1 MRERTGAA
9 RSTSTRITVRLSRE
23 DQHKVEEAAK
33 TRGHASPSAFVRAA
47 IQNELNG
54 RREQTG
60 TEERIAGGFDRVS
73 RDISR
78 VGRNQQALFAL
89 VDTFAKTMLTCVP
102 EPPSDAKAQAIARA
116 RDRYDQLIK
125 NAGRSMSSDA
135 RSAMQGLV
143 DHGTN

>member
-1 MRERTGAA
+1 MQERTGAA
-9 RSTSTRITVRLSRE
+9 RSTRITVRLSRE

-33 TRGHASPSAFVRAA
+33 TRGHASPSAFVRGA

-78 VGRNQQALFAL
+78 VGRSQQALFAL
-89 VDTFAKTMLTCVP
+89 LDTFAKTMLTCVP
-102 EPPSDAKAQAIARA
+102 EPPSDAKPQAIARA
-116 RDRYDQLIK
+116 RDRYDQLMK
-125 NAGRSMSSDA
+125 NAGRSMSGDA

>member
-1 MRERTGAA
+1 MRERIGAA
-9 RSTSTRITVRLSRE
+9 RSTRITVRLSRE

-102 EPPSDAKAQAIARA
+102 EPPSDAKPQAIARA
-116 RDRYDQLIK
+116 RDRYDQLMK
-125 NAGRSMSSDA
+125 NAGRSMSGDA
-135 RSAMQGLV
+135 RSAMQDLV

>member
-1 MRERTGAA
+1 MQERSGAA
-9 RSTSTRITVRLSRE
+9 TSTRITVRLSRE

-73 RDISR
+73 KDISR
-78 VGRNQQALFAL
+78 LGRSQQALFAL
-89 VDTFAKTMLTCVP
+89 MDTFAKTMLTCVP
-102 EPPSDAKAQAIARA
+102 EPPSDARPQAIARA

-125 NAGRSMSSDA
+125 NAGRSMSGDA
-135 RSAMQGLV
+135 RSAMQDLV
-143 DHGTN
+143 DHGAN